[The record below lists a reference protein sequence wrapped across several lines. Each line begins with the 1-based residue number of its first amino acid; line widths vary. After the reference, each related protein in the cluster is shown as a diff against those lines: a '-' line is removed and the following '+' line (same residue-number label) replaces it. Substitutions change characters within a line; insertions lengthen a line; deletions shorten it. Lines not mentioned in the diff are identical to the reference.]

1 MQTSSYSDINKMKK
15 KKEREKTPI
24 ANHTARTPHIFQ
36 SKNRKGEEE
45 EEEES
50 LLLLAFSSVF
60 PSGFSLTRGSNP
72 TNGSVIKT
80 QKLN

>member
-1 MQTSSYSDINKMKK
+1 MKK
-15 KKEREKTPI
+15 KKKKIEKTPI
-24 ANHTARTPHIFQ
+24 ANRTARTPHIFHG
-36 SKNRKGEEE
+36 KNRKGEED
-45 EEEES
+45 EEES
-50 LLLLAFSSVF
+50 LLLLACSSVF